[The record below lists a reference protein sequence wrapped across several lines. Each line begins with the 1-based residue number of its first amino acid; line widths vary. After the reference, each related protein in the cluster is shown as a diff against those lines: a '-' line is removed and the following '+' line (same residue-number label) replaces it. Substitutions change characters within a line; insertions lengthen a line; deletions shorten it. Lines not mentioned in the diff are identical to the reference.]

1 MRTINRERILAK
13 TGHVVVLM
21 GGDSPERE
29 ISLLSG
35 KAVCESLQKLGV
47 HFDTLDVGKDVID
60 RLRELNP
67 DIALNMLHGQRGE
80 DGVIQG
86 MLEMLGIPYTGS
98 GVLASA
104 LAMDKVKSK
113 LLWRQA
119 GLNTADFVLLQD
131 DTDWGSVISRFG
143 RVVVKPVNGGSS
155 LGISIVDTADAL
167 RTEFATAR
175 KFDQH
180 VMAEQYIAGPEY
192 STGVIGDELFPTILL
207 ETDRQFFDYEAKYI
221 DAATRIIC
229 PVDMESE
236 SLARLEQ
243 LVRDAYDTLGCK
255 GLARVD
261 VMQDAA
267 GEFFLLELNTVP
279 GMTSHSFVPTAASK
293 VGIDFEELVLRILDA
308 ELKTQ

>member
-1 MRTINRERILAK
+1 MRTINRERILSKA
-13 TGHVVVLM
+13 GHVVVLM

-35 KAVCESLQKLGV
+35 KAVCESLEKLGV
-47 HFDTLDVGKDVID
+47 HFDAVDVGDDVFE

-86 MLEMLGIPYTGS
+86 MLEMMGIPYTGS

-113 LLWRQA
+113 LIWRQA
-119 GLNTADFVLLQD
+119 GLNTADFVLLQE
-131 DTDWGSVISRFG
+131 DTDWDSVISQFG
-143 RVVVKPVNGGSS
+143 SVVIKPVNGGSS
-155 LGISIVDTADAL
+155 LGISIVDNADSL
-167 RTEFATAR
+167 RTEFTAAR

-180 VMAEQYIAGPEY
+180 VMAEQYIKGPEY
-192 STGVIGDELFPTILL
+192 STGVIGEELFPTILL
-207 ETDRQFFDYEAKYI
+207 ETDRQFFDYEAKYF
-221 DAATRIIC
+221 DSATRIIC
-229 PVDMESE
+229 PVDMEAE
-236 SLARLEQ
+236 ALERLEA
-243 LVRDAYDTLGCK
+243 LVRDAYSSLGCK

-261 VMQDAA
+261 VMQNEA

-293 VGIDFEELVLRILDA
+293 VGISFEELVLRILEA
-308 ELKTQ
+308 ELGD